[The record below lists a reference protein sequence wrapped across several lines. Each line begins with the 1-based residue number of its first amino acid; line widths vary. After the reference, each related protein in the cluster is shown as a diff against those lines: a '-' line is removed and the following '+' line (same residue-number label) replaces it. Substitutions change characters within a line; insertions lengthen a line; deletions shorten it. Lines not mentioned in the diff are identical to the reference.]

1 MDSWYGKK
9 SVVDVIFRVGH
20 WNEQL
25 AKLYRED
32 KAHNPRTR
40 APADSQ
46 GDEERAA
53 QQAVREA
60 SDLRRHAR
68 YERRR
73 RKKWANR
80 MTSY

>member
-1 MDSWYGKK
+1 MDSWYSKK

-20 WNEQL
+20 WDARLAQL
-25 AKLYRED
+25 YTEDRER
-32 KAHNPRTR
+32 NPRKR

-46 GDEERAA
+46 GAKQEKTPAQKASAA
-53 QQAVREA
+53 
-60 SDLRRHAR
+60 RHKAR

-73 RKKWANR
+73 RQKWATR